1 MLVCDGGMTPHRMV
15 CAARY
20 SGIRTYKES
29 NVKTVVGC
37 RNKPGTN
44 SPFCKEHQN
53 GNQGPVVLAENL
65 SRETRQSLRKG
76 QPSSF
81 PQDNVFFVKSLLKY
95 RTEDDSFLV
104 QWAKDTNDSTS
115 WVSAKNLPQFIT
127 DWYHADMA
135 RLGLDIPKPK
145 IKWTKEG
152 GSGEMFHFLSWGRTG
167 TWVSDDEL
175 TDSIFNLEFATSIP
189 ESSCNTRKE
198 KDKRSRRHT
207 VGLHIVAWPCGIIPD
222 FSELFGSESI
232 SQVWALI
239 CDFLG
244 DMEPSKREK
253 LKAFLYDDACH
264 LKPYSE
270 KEEQKSQSDVASF
283 FASLTKAVDK
293 LHFRGHKGSYCHK
306 ECNP

>member
-1 MLVCDGGMTPHRMV
+1 MDK
-15 CAARY
+15 A
-20 SGIRTYKES
+20 S
-29 NVKTVVGC
+29 
-37 RNKPGTN
+37 
-44 SPFCKEHQN
+44 
-53 GNQGPVVLAENL
+53 
-65 SRETRQSLRKG
+65 
-76 QPSSF
+76 
-81 PQDNVFFVKSLLKY
+81 
-95 RTEDDSFLV
+95 
-104 QWAKDTNDSTS
+104 
-115 WVSAKNLPQFIT
+115 
-127 DWYHADMA
+127 
-135 RLGLDIPKPK
+135 LGLNIAKPK
-145 IKWTKEG
+145 IKLTKEG
-152 GSGEMFHFLSWGRTG
+152 GSGEMFNFQSRNRTG

-198 KDKRSRRHT
+198 KDRCSRRPI
-207 VGLHIVAWPCGIIPD
+207 VGLHIVEWPCGIIPD

-253 LKAFLYDDACH
+253 LNAFLYDDACH